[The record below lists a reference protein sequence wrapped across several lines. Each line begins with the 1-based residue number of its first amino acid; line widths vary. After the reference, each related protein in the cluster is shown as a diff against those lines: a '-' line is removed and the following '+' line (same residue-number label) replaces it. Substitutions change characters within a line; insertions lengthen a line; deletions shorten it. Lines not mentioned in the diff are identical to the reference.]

1 MLQSLLQPRDNQ
13 RPKMIGAMPA
23 VAVRHERRRN
33 EKRGG
38 GRRPSQLPLQ
48 LGRPG
53 EGEPTPSPDHHRP
66 LAEVVCSKLLAL
78 HFVVGTLLLGIVI
91 MVVGVVQLSPGAEA
105 AQHRY
110 YLMGTGAILMSAGV
124 LGCALR
130 CIFLHWHKK
139 YREEHREP
147 AHKNGVSTV
156 EAGHDKHVAHDKQVA
171 DKPVAHD
178 KHAPAHAHDKK
189 LKSQASVGH
198 AEVLIKQPSAASD
211 T

>member
-23 VAVRHERRRN
+23 VAVRHERRRG

-53 EGEPTPSPDHHRP
+53 EGEPTPSPDHGPR
-66 LAEVVCSKLLAL
+66 LLTDYICGKLLAL
-78 HFVVGTLLLGIVI
+78 HAVVGTLLLGIVI
-91 MVVGVVQLSPGAEA
+91 LVVGVVQLSPGAEA

-110 YLMGTGAILMSAGV
+110 YLMGTGAILMSTGV
-124 LGCALR
+124 LGCILR
-130 CIFLHWHKK
+130 CIFLHWFRRK
-139 YREEHREP
+139 YREEHPAP

-156 EAGHDKHVAHDKQVA
+156 EAGHDKHDK
-171 DKPVAHD
+171 HD
-178 KHAPAHAHDKK
+178 KHERTTHEVKTEKHK
-189 LKSQASVGH
+189 LKSQASR
-198 AEVLIKQPSAASD
+198 EVDTLIKQPSAASD
-211 T
+211 A

>member
-13 RPKMIGAMPA
+13 RL
-23 VAVRHERRRN
+23 AVRHERRRN

-66 LAEVVCSKLLAL
+66 LAEVICSKLLAL

-110 YLMGTGAILMSAGV
+110 YLMGTGAVLMSAGV
-124 LGCALR
+124 LGCVLR

-139 YREEHREP
+139 YREDHREP

-156 EAGHDKHVAHDKQVA
+156 EAGHDKHDKHVAHDKQVA
-171 DKPVAHD
+171 DKHVADKHVAHD

>member
-1 MLQSLLQPRDNQ
+1 
-13 RPKMIGAMPA
+13 
-23 VAVRHERRRN
+23 
-33 EKRGG
+33 
-38 GRRPSQLPLQ
+38 
-48 LGRPG
+48 
-53 EGEPTPSPDHHRP
+53 
-66 LAEVVCSKLLAL
+66 
-78 HFVVGTLLLGIVI
+78 

-110 YLMGTGAILMSAGV
+110 YLMGTGAVLMSAGV
-124 LGCALR
+124 LGCVLR

-139 YREEHREP
+139 YYREDHREP

-171 DKPVAHD
+171 DKHVAHD
-178 KHAPAHAHDKK
+178 KHAPAHAHEKK